1 MGYSKFLQM
10 CLYSCTYSKHIC
22 FKKKKKKSD
31 VSNSDRTLSGF
42 RREVGREMVTVIRE
56 IREQQVWVAT
66 TFVLP
71 G

>member
-1 MGYSKFLQM
+1 MFILLHIFKTHLLQ
-10 CLYSCTYSKHIC
+10 
-22 FKKKKKKSD
+22 KKKKKSD